1 VPWRQWLD
9 DQLALLTD
17 QVADGLAGKVWLDEH
32 FWPVNFELAT
42 GAGLRAAGL
51 RTVYEQARDG
61 LSPDWTV
68 LSSSGEPLAFVE
80 VHTDMPAPETFGRMR
95 AWHGLVERIKAIPV
109 PVVLQLASSKPVP
122 PPDAKTA
129 KKIYQDLRR
138 GLLSQPLANTFWSQ
152 GHTFLVMADPRRGG
166 QMVSPLGIHAL
177 FVPPSSRAGSV
188 TAQRMMK
195 GIEEKVRKYKGL
207 TARYEAPLVV
217 AVGAHRF
224 TGVTLTDLDDA
235 LTGLPAPKISFQL
248 DASDPYIGTKTVNLA
263 PVPPWEWPSDLA
275 GLLWIENQL
284 PFNLMPR
291 SNPTAQW
298 RMPLELMAP
307 T

>member
-1 VPWRQWLD
+1 
-9 DQLALLTD
+9 
-17 QVADGLAGKVWLDEH
+17 
-32 FWPVNFELAT
+32 
-42 GAGLRAAGL
+42 
-51 RTVYEQARDG
+51 
-61 LSPDWTV
+61 
-68 LSSSGEPLAFVE
+68 
-80 VHTDMPAPETFGRMR
+80 
-95 AWHGLVERIKAIPV
+95 
-109 PVVLQLASSKPVP
+109 
-122 PPDAKTA
+122 
-129 KKIYQDLRR
+129 
-138 GLLSQPLANTFWSQ
+138 
-152 GHTFLVMADPRRGG
+152 
-166 QMVSPLGIHAL
+166 MVSPLGIHAL